1 MLPSQAGVPCSRTAW
16 SIGPPGTWICH
27 DARIRGHG
35 PPRVRPRAAPGRGSR
50 RQDARAVRP
59 GRCPRPGRRRCAQ
72 SSLHP
77 AAAVRSRSRE
87 GPGVRPRMF
96 ADALRAATRHADA
109 AFAELGLDAAARGS
123 LRGRA
128 EEWRVQ
134 LLSEAPPPN
143 PVVSGDRLPEA
154 AHRPTSEPAPEKPRW
169 PSSNPPPASTGP
181 GQEPPAVR

>member
-1 MLPSQAGVPCSRTAW
+1 MLHPDEVAADKTLALFG
-16 SIGPPGTWICH
+16 
-27 DARIRGHG
+27 
-35 PPRVRPRAAPGRGSR
+35 RAAARDLVDVDALSR
-50 RQDARAVRP
+50 RYTRQQLFDLAAEKDP
-59 GRCPRPGRRRCAQ
+59 GFD
-72 SSLHP
+72 
-77 AAAVRSRSRE
+77 
-87 GPGVRPRMF
+87 PRMF